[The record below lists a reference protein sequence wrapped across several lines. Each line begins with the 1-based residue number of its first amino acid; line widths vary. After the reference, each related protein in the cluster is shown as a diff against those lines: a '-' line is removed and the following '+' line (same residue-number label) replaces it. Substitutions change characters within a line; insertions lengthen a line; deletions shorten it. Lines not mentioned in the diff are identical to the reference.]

1 MINEAL
7 ARGELETAERLA
19 HTVNGISGNLGV
31 LEVQAA
37 AGDLEHRI
45 HGGESHDGVEASLRR
60 LSASLET
67 TTALLRKALPA
78 TESRKGESARMNP
91 DERRKIVARLMTLIK
106 ESDSEAIDYF
116 ESVRRK
122 LASVHKD
129 EEIEGLWEKLKL
141 YDFSAALEMV
151 QVLEK
156 RTE

>member
-1 MINEAL
+1 
-7 ARGELETAERLA
+7 
-19 HTVNGISGNLGV
+19 
-31 LEVQAA
+31 
-37 AGDLEHRI
+37 
-45 HGGESHDGVEASLRR
+45 VEASLRR